1 MFINNRIPLAVS
13 KWESNN
19 IFIARS
25 SYASRVLGIVILS
38 VRLSVRPSV
47 TRVLCD
53 KTKEHTAELLTP
65 HETVI
70 NLVLWHH
77 DRFHLKFAL
86 KWPTPFEKRR
96 LRPISAYN
104 VWTIRASEKCSIIA
118 NRKSTTRF
126 PTSYRWSAYVIP
138 NSPKGWLKR
147 IYRFFVNKIQ
157 VQSNIV
163 CYKDSLCENFQRQ
176 SCSRTI
182 PLSNGV

>member
-38 VRLSVRPSV
+38 VRLSVCLSVRSSVCPSHSLH
-47 TRVLCD
+47 TD
-53 KTKEHTAELLTP
+53 KILRP
-65 HETVI
+65 HERVI
-70 NLVLWHH
+70 GLVFCYQERLVG
-77 DRFHLKFAL
+77 DVPFYLKFAL

-126 PTSYRWSAYVIP
+126 PTSYGWGAYVTP
-138 NSPKGWLKR
+138 NSP
-147 IYRFFVNKIQ
+147 
-157 VQSNIV
+157 
-163 CYKDSLCENFQRQ
+163 QRVTQ
-176 SCSRTI
+176 KAN
-182 PLSNGV
+182 L